1 MPRGR
6 STLVVDA
13 AIDYSSRNPEG
24 FAKGNTCAK
33 DASDRGVLLR
43 VKLDDQAFVDVG
55 RQIAALRQGLEHAA
69 ALVLVDFEPGGSEIH
84 LLRKRQ
90 RLLRAKLILRAL
102 GKRHLITGTDLI

>member
-24 FAKGNTCAK
+24 FAKEILDAK
-33 DASDRGVLLR
+33 DTATAGVLLR

-55 RQIAALRQGLEHAA
+55 RQIAALRQGLERAG
-69 ALVLVDFEPGGSEIH
+69 ALLRVDFEPAGREVH
-84 LLRKRQ
+84 FLRQ
-90 RLLRAKLILRAL
+90 RQRFLRAKLILRAL
-102 GKRHLITGTDLI
+102 RKRHLITGTDLI